1 LRCKTVAKTNV
12 SPTEVAAG
20 HTGRIDGWY
29 LFQEDGGMRI
39 ATRAVAGALLA
50 GAVLAAPA
58 QAQINFFTTGEF
70 SSPAATC
77 SPATGNVCT
86 NGPGGFTLTYTPATL
101 NPGLIASGSVVSLG
115 QFTLTGT
122 GNVTVS
128 PGVVM
133 FTVAIH
139 QTNPTVGTANIVGSI
154 SGTVQTD
161 TPNGD
166 FSSLI
171 WTPNQF
177 ASIDG
182 TTYQVIFNS
191 IGPAA
196 GRGIAIP
203 INKTTGIDALVTTS
217 AVPEPASMT
226 LLATGLAGV
235 FGAARRRRNAKVG

>member
-1 LRCKTVAKTNV
+1 
-12 SPTEVAAG
+12 
-20 HTGRIDGWY
+20 
-29 LFQEDGGMRI
+29 MRI
-39 ATRAVAGALLA
+39 STRAVAGALLA

-58 QAQINFFTTGEF
+58 QAQINFFTTGSF
-70 SSPAATC
+70 SSPGVGCNATTGNTC
-77 SPATGNVCT
+77 SGW
-86 NGPGGFTLTYTPATL
+86 GFTLVFTPAAL

-115 QFTLTGT
+115 QFSLTGT
-122 GNVTVS
+122 GNVTAA

-133 FTVAIH
+133 FTLAIN
-139 QTNPTVGTANIVGSI
+139 QTNPTTGTANVVGSI

-161 TPNGD
+161 TQNGD

-177 ASIDG
+177 ATIDG
-182 TTYQVIFNS
+182 TTYQVIFNN

-235 FGAARRRRNAKVG
+235 FGAARRRRKGSVA